1 MTTNSLVLQ
10 NNLAMAVAN
19 PGSMGSIEA
28 YISAVNRIPLL
39 SPEQEQAYGDC
50 TSVFRLWPTTR

>member
-39 SPEQEQAYGDC
+39 SQNKNKLMEHNSKKTA
-50 TSVFRLWPTTR
+50 T